1 MPEVSQAQ
9 VIQVIV
15 LLSLKQKNGQKS
27 TFYLDFWFAFVS
39 FLVVTTASIQEQE
52 ESWLSKSCKS
62 IIKHIETTHKE

>member
-9 VIQVIV
+9 VTQVIV

-27 TFYLDFWFAFVS
+27 TFYLDFWFVFVS

-52 ESWLSKSCKS
+52 ES
-62 IIKHIETTHKE
+62 